1 MDCLR
6 AMLDESCDPPGIDRQ
21 KLLRK
26 DVAEAD
32 LQREKG
38 WWWRRMATLKW
49 TDLIIKFIRCK
60 RFVHK
65 DSFRGSFIRYLG
77 ETGSN

>member
-6 AMLDESCDPPGIDRQ
+6 AMLDESCDPPDIDRQ

-38 WWWRRMATLKW
+38 WWWGRMATLK
-49 TDLIIKFIRCK
+49 
-60 RFVHK
+60 
-65 DSFRGSFIRYLG
+65 
-77 ETGSN
+77 